1 MLCKE
6 LNQCIHTYI
15 YIYHHIF
22 LWGSCFLFCIPLPL
36 LLLRLLFVTHN
47 LLPHNFVTHHLS
59 TQTSHNLL
67 THTHNFVTHHLSTQ
81 TLSQLCH
88 TPSFNTSFTQL
99 AHTHTQLCHTPS
111 SITNFVTTLS
121 HTHTLFHTQLAHTQ
135 VCQTP
140 SFTHHIFHP
149 QLCHTPSLRGSGLGL
164 VARLGTRW
172 LPSAPRHF
180 AWQAWHLATS
190 ACVLR
195 GRRSAYGTGLGL
207 VALSRSGRR
216 GTLRGRRGTWR
227 HPPALC
233 VAGVAL
239 GDIHLHFAWQAQ
251 QWAGSGD
258 ALGAL

>member
-1 MLCKE
+1 
-6 LNQCIHTYI
+6 
-15 YIYHHIF
+15 
-22 LWGSCFLFCIPLPL
+22 
-36 LLLRLLFVTHN
+36 
-47 LLPHNFVTHHLS
+47 
-59 TQTSHNLL
+59 
-67 THTHNFVTHHLSTQ
+67 
-81 TLSQLCH
+81 
-88 TPSFNTSFTQL
+88 
-99 AHTHTQLCHTPS
+99 
-111 SITNFVTTLS
+111 
-121 HTHTLFHTQLAHTQ
+121 
-135 VCQTP
+135 
-140 SFTHHIFHP
+140 
-149 QLCHTPSLRGSGLGL
+149 LRGSGLGL

-239 GDIHLHFAWQAQ
+239 GDIHLHFARQAQ

>member
-1 MLCKE
+1 MG
-6 LNQCIHTYI
+6 
-15 YIYHHIF
+15 F
-22 LWGSCFLFCIPLPL
+22 
-36 LLLRLLFVTHN
+36 LLFILYPASAPPPPPPLCHTQLAHTQLCHTPSFNTNFTQLAHTHTT
-47 LLPHNFVTHHLS
+47 LSHTIFQHKLCHNYVTHHLL
-59 TQTSHNLL
+59 TQASHNLL
-67 THTHNFVTHHLSTQ
+67 THTHNFVIHHLPTQ

-88 TPSFNTSFTQL
+88 THTLSFTHNL
-99 AHTHTQLCHTPS
+99 LTHK
-111 SITNFVTTLS
+111 FVRHHLS
-121 HTHTLFHTQLAHTQ
+121 HT
-135 VCQTP
+135 
-140 SFTHHIFHP
+140 IFHP